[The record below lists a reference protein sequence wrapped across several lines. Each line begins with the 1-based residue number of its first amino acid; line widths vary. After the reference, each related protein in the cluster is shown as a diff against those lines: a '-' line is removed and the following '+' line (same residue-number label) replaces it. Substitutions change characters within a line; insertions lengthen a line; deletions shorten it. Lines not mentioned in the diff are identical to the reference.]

1 MYELAT
7 EYEIW
12 QYLLAGVI
20 LLCSSLLQAVIGFGA
35 GVFGIPLLLMSGFD
49 HRVAIPIIVM
59 TSMTQSLIGSVRLR
73 KHSQWE
79 MAWRPALIRISII
92 PLGGFLLVLVGRMG
106 AQYVRQAIGGVL
118 LLIVFI
124 KWRIKVEP
132 THELPTFWVWVAF
145 PISGILLGFCG
156 MGGPAVALWVMAQP
170 WSAIRSRAF
179 LFNMLVTGMVPLTIQ
194 LIILFKTQALL
205 GLAIG
210 AAGLPLIFLGTWL
223 GISTGDKLPRKQ
235 LNTASLIVL
244 TLIAISAILTP
255 LLTG

>member
-1 MYELAT
+1 
-7 EYEIW
+7 
-12 QYLLAGVI
+12 
-20 LLCSSLLQAVIGFGA
+20 
-35 GVFGIPLLLMSGFD
+35 
-49 HRVAIPIIVM
+49 
-59 TSMTQSLIGSVRLR
+59 
-73 KHSQWE
+73 
-79 MAWRPALIRISII
+79 
-92 PLGGFLLVLVGRMG
+92 
-106 AQYVRQAIGGVL
+106 
-118 LLIVFI
+118 
-124 KWRIKVEP
+124 
-132 THELPTFWVWVAF
+132 
-145 PISGILLGFCG
+145 